1 MSDTTVTPA
10 DIAPKPAE
18 PAQVSKATDSTS
30 TEPKVDET
38 DWKAEARKWE
48 QRAKENKATA
58 DNASKTEAEKFAER
72 LAEVE
77 KRAADAEARATRREI
92 ALEHKLS
99 KDDAAL
105 LDSLTDEGAIKA
117 LAARLAG
124 ESDKKRNHVPRE
136 GNTPSSGDDVLR
148 NFTRGLFGSQDG

>member
-1 MSDTTVTPA
+1 MSDTTTATPA
-10 DIAPKPAE
+10 DVAKAQE
-18 PAQVSKATDSTS
+18 PAQAPTAP
-30 TEPKVDET
+30 EPTKPDTKSDDT

-48 QRAKENKATA
+48 QRAK
-58 DNASKTEAEKFAER
+58 DNAKRAEDAGKTEAEKVAER

-77 KRAADAEARATRREI
+77 QRAADAEARATRRDI

-99 KDDAAL
+99 REDAAL
-105 LDSLTDEGAIKA
+105 LDSLTDEAAMKA

-136 GNTPSSGDDVLR
+136 GNNPETASDDRRDFVRRLTGR
-148 NFTRGLFGSQDG
+148 S